1 MKNNIKLGWIGSGF
15 VSQVAHLNSFSSIP
29 NVEIVTLSEIRE
41 TLGKKNCQKFGIRK
55 FYNNYKE
62 MIKNEKL
69 DAVVCIVRRYQ
80 TYMIAKEILKNK
92 INLFTEKPMAPT
104 LNKLHI

>member
-29 NVEIVTLSEIRE
+29 NVEIVALSEIRDS
-41 TLGKKNCQKFGIRK
+41 GKKNCQKFGIRK

-62 MIKNEKL
+62 MIKNENLMRGRMHGK
-69 DAVVCIVRRYQ
+69 
-80 TYMIAKEILKNK
+80 K
-92 INLFTEKPMAPT
+92 ISNLYDSKRDFK
-104 LNKLHI
+104 K